1 MRMKKDPLT
10 LALGDIRWET
20 TPTGTSL
27 GGAAAA
33 FAARLAALGRSVR
46 CAGIVG
52 ADSRG
57 DNALVELAAWRV
69 DTALVQRDIAEETE
83 SVQLDV
89 LDDGTSVVRSHT
101 RGAAA
106 NFAWTPELQEAA
118 DELDVLFWSSV
129 TQRDPISAETFS
141 RFLEGSP
148 PSFKVF
154 DIDCASGIPTQ
165 GELEAGLAVASVAHI
180 RGRDLVAVCRILGL
194 PDLEPGLLGP
204 ALTERFGVSYAV
216 LADPLQGALISSIVG
231 EQVGMDI
238 KRENRGDLLGWH
250 EALLAGFV
258 HHVFL
263 GSSLARCC
271 GAAVQYAQ
279 AVGGTNGSVAQV
291 TDLDLESVKIGG

>member
-165 GELEAGLAVASVAHI
+165 GELEAGLEF
-180 RGRDLVAVCRILGL
+180 LMRIS
-194 PDLEPGLLGP
+194 PPNEPVKTCSNCEGGNVLKLLITP
-204 ALTERFGVSYAV
+204 A
-216 LADPLQGALISSIVG
+216 
-231 EQVGMDI
+231 M
-238 KRENRGDLLGWH
+238 NR
-250 EALLAGFV
+250 
-258 HHVFL
+258 
-263 GSSLARCC
+263 C
-271 GAAVQYAQ
+271 
-279 AVGGTNGSVAQV
+279 GSVLG
-291 TDLDLESVKIGG
+291 TMLYKML